1 MIELVHHQTVRC
13 ELDGT
18 RTYDRCAG
26 ICYLDGED
34 VAAVLVQQ
42 GLARDC
48 PRFSG
53 GRYAQAERRAAAE
66 GSTIGEVYT
75 LPGYCRRG

>member
-26 ICYLDGED
+26 ICYLDGTDISET
-34 VAAVLVQQ
+34 LVRR

-53 GRYAQAERRAAAE
+53 GRYATAEHQAAAN
-66 GSTIGEVYT
+66 GATIGRAYS
-75 LPGYCRRG
+75 LPAYCN